1 MADVRGTSSLGLEG
15 TYGGHGRPA
24 YTSHTYPHCTA
35 RKSAA
40 CEGATSAPA
49 CDTFERGIVP
59 FAEFL
64 YWENRRLVLE
74 KPRMVDQHASVEGA
88 STGEMEHDAKRV
100 NGPSVSE
107 PARVDN
113 EPTRR
118 HAEGA
123 AQKQAIVLNRS
134 RPELVARFMDLYA

>member
-1 MADVRGTSSLGLEG
+1 MADARVTSSLGLEG

-24 YTSHTYPHCTA
+24 YTSHNLPHCPA
-35 RKSAA
+35 RKDGACGGVTSAA
-40 CEGATSAPA
+40 A
-49 CDTFERGIVP
+49 CDTFERGTVP

-64 YWENRRLVLE
+64 YRENRRLVLE
-74 KPRMVDQHASVEGA
+74 KPRMVDQHAPVDGA
-88 STGEMEHDAKRV
+88 SASKPEHGQKPT
-100 NGPSVSE
+100 NGPSVSG
-107 PARVDN
+107 PARVED

>member
-40 CEGATSAPA
+40 CEGATSAAA
-49 CDTFERGIVP
+49 CDTFERGTVP

-64 YWENRRLVLE
+64 YRENQRLVLE
-74 KPRMVDQHASVEGA
+74 KPRMVDQHAPADGA
-88 STGEMEHDAKRV
+88 SASMPERGQNPT
-100 NGPSVSE
+100 NGPSVSG
-107 PARVDN
+107 PARVEN

-118 HAEGA
+118 HADGA